1 MDVSHERVL
10 SLRSVEEVDEARAFV
25 RWIGRP
31 QFSAVHLDAPSLD
44 EKTRQR
50 SAKRVRKLF
59 NDCGC
64 GWGQV
69 AFAAAFPVAVW
80 RLLAEIDA
88 ALLAVAGGLVFA
100 TAASIGGKGIGL
112 AWSRWRLLTK
122 LRELE
127 VLLTR

>member
-1 MDVSHERVL
+1 VFHEHIL
-10 SLRSVEEVDEARAFV
+10 SLRSVEDVVEARALV

-31 QFSAVHLDAPSLD
+31 HFSAVHVDAPSLD
-44 EKTRQR
+44 EDTRQR

-64 GWGQV
+64 GSGQV
-69 AFAAAFPVAVW
+69 AFLAAFPIALW
-80 RLLAEIDA
+80 RLLAEMDA
-88 ALLAVAGGLVFA
+88 ALLAVAGGLVIA
-100 TAASIGGKGIGL
+100 TAVSIAGKGLGL

-127 VLLTR
+127 VLLIR